1 MARHTQRRRGSRA
14 PEGHW
19 HMHMRKRLPSVRYL
33 FFGATA
39 MIRSLATGILLI
51 FAAGSMSARPDDDP
65 RLYVVKTES
74 RIEFHASATFS
85 KVVGVFHSWEADLK
99 MPADKFADALLIL
112 EIEADSVETGSGL
125 KNKEIKGK
133 NFFAVKEHPQIRFAS
148 KSITADAEPSKFQMT
163 GELTLRGITNPV
175 SVTVFLRPQENGHRR
190 LDGDFSFNRRE
201 FGMTHNVPFNKV
213 ANTVEVKFQLDVQN
227 MAAAVAQDQR

>member
-1 MARHTQRRRGSRA
+1 
-14 PEGHW
+14 
-19 HMHMRKRLPSVRYL
+19 
-33 FFGATA
+33 
-39 MIRSLATGILLI
+39 MIRSLATCVLLI
-51 FAAGSMSARPDDDP
+51 FAAGSMSARPDDDSRP
-65 RLYVVKTES
+65 YVVKTDS
-74 RIEFHASATFS
+74 RIEFHASATFT

-99 MPADKFADALLIL
+99 MPADKFGDASLIL

-133 NFFAVKEHPQIRFAS
+133 NFFAVKEHPQIRFVS
-148 KSITADAEPSKFQMT
+148 KSIAADGEPSKFQMT

-175 SVTVFLRPQENGHRR
+175 SATVFLRPQQNGHRR

-227 MAAAVAQDQR
+227 VAASLAQDQR